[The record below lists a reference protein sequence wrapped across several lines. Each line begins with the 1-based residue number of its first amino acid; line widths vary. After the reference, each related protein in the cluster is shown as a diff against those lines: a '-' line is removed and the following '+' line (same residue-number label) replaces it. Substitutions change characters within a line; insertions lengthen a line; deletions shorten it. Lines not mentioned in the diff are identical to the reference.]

1 MEIKMINVDGILIT
15 ALVVDEDTPYL
26 PCENC
31 GGRKYAHK
39 LLAKTDDDWCMNCDD
54 EHYRGDMT
62 DEEQGRWTLEKMMD
76 GLAVMV
82 AMEQ

>member
-1 MEIKMINVDGILIT
+1 MEDST
-15 ALVVDEDTPYL
+15 YL
-26 PCENC
+26 TSGKCR
-31 GGRKYAHK
+31 GRNDSHK
-39 LLAKTDDDWCMNCDD
+39 VRAKTDVDWCMNCDD